1 MSTWELY
8 NTPLNLKDETQFQ
21 IDKYYSPF
29 KNDSG
34 YDYNLRGY
42 WQDRGNLYPNISTTN
57 NHLGD
62 EYKKPN
68 HPTFSTYSNY
78 YTGQPYAVD
87 WNSDYGK
94 ILQLLGY

>member
-1 MSTWELY
+1 MNIWDAY
-8 NTPLNLKDETQFQ
+8 NTPLNLSNELRFQ
-21 IDKYYSPF
+21 IAKTNSLF

-34 YDYNLRGY
+34 YNYDLRGY
-42 WQDRGNLYPNISTTN
+42 WLDKGNLNPEDERGHI
-57 NHLGD
+57 GD
-62 EYKKPN
+62 TYKKPN
-68 HPTFSTYSNY
+68 HPTFSTYSKY